1 MHQQIDSFRLANGG
15 DRWLQ
20 LLGQRAVITTTT
32 TTQMSTTTTEVPTT
46 TTTTTTSTVP
56 VSDISITELG
66 SVDVSSTPQPLNVQ
80 VTEQSTTEVEEEV
93 ITTPVSPVVAVSPS
107 SAETTTTEE
116 LSTTTTTTV
125 SPSTTTTTTMRTTTQ
140 SAITPEQVYGLP
152 EINYGTP
159 ETVHGKPE
167 EVYGTPELVYG
178 TPETTT
184 ASSKAI
190 STTTETLLQNKAIDG
205 LIESFNE
212 KLDNRP
218 RDGAG
223 RPFPSVENVDVEE
236 LGASHQELDNDSDA
250 IQEPDEG
257 QKYLV
262 EEKTPDGYIVGEF
275 GVMSPSSGSLRGVR
289 YVAHGSINPQL
300 IKEALRTFLS
310 LRKK

>member
-1 MHQQIDSFRLANGG
+1 MHQQIDSYRLSNGG

-20 LLGQRAVITTTT
+20 LLGQRAIASSHTT
-32 TTQMSTTTTEVPTT
+32 TTQLSTTEV
-46 TTTTTTSTVP
+46 TTTTSLP
-56 VSDISITELG
+56 VSSDISITELD
-66 SVDVSSTPQPLNVQ
+66 SDDESLVASTTSLPLNVQ
-80 VTEQSTTEVEEEV
+80 VSEQNTEVEED
-93 ITTPVSPVVAVSPS
+93 IMTTPVSPIAAPS
-107 SAETTTTEE
+107 AAWTTTEE
-116 LSTTTTTTV
+116 PSTTSTT
-125 SPSTTTTTTMRTTTQ
+125 STTTTTTMRTTTQ

-178 TPETTT
+178 LPETTT
-184 ASSKAI
+184 SRP
-190 STTTETLLQNKAIDG
+190 TTTTSRTTTTTMTDSSLNNKAIDG
-205 LIESFNE
+205 LIESFND

-218 RDGAG
+218 LDGAG
-223 RPFPSVENVDVEE
+223 RPFPLVDEDDEE
-236 LGASHQELDNDSDA
+236 LGTSHQELDSDSDA

-310 LRKK
+310 LKK

>member
-1 MHQQIDSFRLANGG
+1 LHQQIDSYRLANGG

-32 TTQMSTTTTEVPTT
+32 TTEVPTT
-46 TTTTTTSTVP
+46 TTTTTTTMSTLP
-56 VSDISITELG
+56 VSDISITELNG
-66 SVDVSSTPQPLNVQ
+66 SDDVSSTPQPLNVQ
-80 VTEQSTTEVEEEV
+80 VSEQSTTEVEEEV
-93 ITTPVSPVVAVSPS
+93 ITTPVSPVVVSPS
-107 SAETTTTEE
+107 SAATTTTEE
-116 LSTTTTTTV
+116 PTTTTTTV
-125 SPSTTTTTTMRTTTQ
+125 LPSTTTTTTTMRTTTQ

-190 STTTETLLQNKAIDG
+190 TTTTETSLQNKAIDG
-205 LIESFNE
+205 LIESFND

-218 RDGAG
+218 LDGAG
-223 RPFPSVENVDVEE
+223 LPFPSVENVDEE